1 MKTSKQ
7 TLLVLG
13 SFLTIFLSV
22 QTVSSQNYKVNKNE
36 SSVKIEGTSNIHDW
50 EMVAEDFKGNLNA
63 EMKDGQLVDISTLN
77 FTVVAESLKSGKGG
91 MDKNTYKALKT
102 DKNKSIT
109 YQLDKV
115 KNIDCTSNSDCV
127 VSTSGYLTI
136 AGTKKP
142 IDITFNAE
150 VSGNKITLTGNQDI
164 DMTKFNV
171 EPPTAMFG
179 TITTGEDLKINFQT
193 TFSK

>member
-7 TLLVLG
+7 ISLVLG
-13 SFLTIFLSV
+13 SLILFFSA
-22 QTVSSQNYKVNKNE
+22 QTVLSQKYNVNKNA
-36 SSVKIEGTSNIHDW
+36 SSIKIEGTSNIHDW
-50 EMVAEDFKGNLNA
+50 EMVAEDFKGNLNV
-63 EMKDGQLVDISTLN
+63 EVNDGQLVAITALD

-102 DKNKSIT
+102 DKNKNIT
-109 YQLDKV
+109 YQLNKV
-115 KNIDCTSNSDCV
+115 KEIDCTSKTRCI

-142 IDITFNAE
+142 VDIVFNAHIN
-150 VSGNKITLTGNQDI
+150 GGTITLSGNQDI
-164 DMTKFNV
+164 NMTSFNV
-171 EPPTAMFG
+171 KPPSAMFG
-179 TITTGEDLKINFQT
+179 TITTGEDLNIRFQI